1 MDGQFWCRESGTMP
15 RPRAHS
21 RCSTLP
27 TILLPPLL
35 LISPH
40 LPSDTRRTGRSMS
53 RGWSEGHGS
62 AFRGER
68 GEPSQLTEGRLRSRE
83 EQMQQ
88 ERQQRLQ
95 PPRNG
100 SLQNGAV
107 ASPPRNTGAAATTA
121 AAAHSSPRPVLE
133 TQTSA
138 PAGVT
143 TSAALTATSS
153 RAPVAR
159 SSSVPDRG
167 QGARDHSEAVMIE
180 GAQGLGP
187 TTNGMMPSNK
197 SKSTSQLSAGE
208 QTNGAAAARRP
219 STTAGAG
226 AGARRRSSEAG

>member
-1 MDGQFWCRESGTMP
+1 
-15 RPRAHS
+15 
-21 RCSTLP
+21 
-27 TILLPPLL
+27 
-35 LISPH
+35 
-40 LPSDTRRTGRSMS
+40 MS

-83 EQMQQ
+83 EQLQQ
-88 ERQQRLQ
+88 ERQQRLH

-107 ASPPRNTGAAATTA
+107 ASPPRSAAAAATTA
-121 AAAHSSPRPVLE
+121 ASVHNSPRPVLE

-138 PAGVT
+138 PVGVT
-143 TSAALTATSS
+143 TSAALTATTS

-167 QGARDHSEAVMIE
+167 QGGARDHSEAVMTE

-208 QTNGAAAARRP
+208 QSNGAAAGRRP
-219 STTAGAG
+219 STAAGAG
-226 AGARRRSSEAG
+226 AGARRQSSEAG